1 MLVVVAALVV
11 GAAMW
16 WQAAD
21 SDDQAG
27 LTAGAPV
34 TEALPGPRT
43 PQPSTPRR
51 TSTSPPATTS
61 PGTPS
66 SPGDVPPGEPPA
78 QLTAVYMT
86 KMGQAVIDGAGAVLF
101 RFGHDNPHKAKSA
114 CLGDCAQVWIPI
126 TTTGAPLVTGIDP
139 ALVSTIKRPE
149 GAKQVTL
156 AGWPLYKFA
165 NARPGEWTGQGTDHA
180 WFVIKPD
187 GERNL
192 NCLPAPVQ

>member
-16 WQAAD
+16 WQAVD
-21 SDDQAG
+21 SDDQAA

-34 TEALPGPRT
+34 TEALPSPRT
-43 PQPSTPRR
+43 PPSTTPRR
-51 TSTSPPATTS
+51 TSTSPQAPTS
-61 PGTPS
+61 STPD
-66 SPGDVPPGEPPA
+66 DVGAGEPPA

-114 CLGDCAQVWIPI
+114 CLGECAEVWIPI
-126 TTTGAPLVTGIDP
+126 TTAGTPEVTGIDP